1 MTPATR
7 FLHLRFALI
16 LLLSGLSGLPLLGSA
31 WGAEEVNL
39 LEALESVTTEELKGH
54 IDFLADDTLEG
65 REAGSRGGHA
75 AATYLVKEFEK
86 HKLAPAGDNNS
97 YFQGFN
103 GASRNILGVLEG
115 SDPKLKQEVI
125 VLAAHYDHVGY
136 GRAGNSYGPFG
147 YIHNGADDNA
157 SGVSGLLEIIDAIR
171 RLPTPPKRTILF
183 ALWDAEEQGLIGS
196 RFWVSRPTLPLQR
209 VVLDI
214 NIDMIGRLKDD
225 RVEAYG
231 SRTLVG
237 SRRLLSELNT
247 ATQLALDFDWRIKAD
262 SDHHPFFAQNIPFLM
277 LHTCLHENYHRPSD
291 DVHLLNFTGMQ
302 RVTRLTLETLLHYA
316 EVEKIPKFR
325 DLSRSE
331 SPREQQILEQSQ
343 LPQRP
348 RFGLPWKK
356 EPGEELQIVFQAPT
370 AGSPAEA
377 AGIKAG
383 DKLLLFDGRPVRDE
397 ARLRLELLAAAS
409 AKTFAVRREGAKEPL
424 EIQVQPQDAPIRIGI
439 AWREDAAEPGTV
451 IVTQVVPGSAAG
463 VAGLK
468 LKDRI
473 YAMNGE
479 TFIGSDDFGTLIG
492 TLPSPLELLVERRGQ
507 LFSVQ
512 LEALPAE
519 AAP

>member
-1 MTPATR
+1 MFVTGGSHVPHPDLSSARYKPRFCPFSIPMTSATPFPR
-7 FLHLRFALI
+7 LRFALI
-16 LLLSGLSGLPLLGSA
+16 LLLSGLSGFQLLGSA
-31 WGAEEVNL
+31 ARAEEVNL

-86 HKLAPAGDNNS
+86 HKLVPAGDNNS

-196 RFWVSRPTLPLQR
+196 RFWISRPTLPLQR

-225 RVEAYG
+225 KVEAYG

-325 DLSRSE
+325 EISRSE

-356 EPGEELQIVFQAPT
+356 EAGEELQIIFQAPT
-370 AGSPAEA
+370 AGSPADRLASER
-377 AGIKAG
+377 GTSCSS
-383 DKLLLFDGRPVRDE
+383 LMV
-397 ARLRLELLAAAS
+397 ARCRTKPACGWSFWQPQAPRSSQCSGKEQKNRWKSRCSLKMLPFAS
-409 AKTFAVRREGAKEPL
+409 ASPGGKMPPNRGPSLSRKWFPAP
-424 EIQVQPQDAPIRIGI
+424 QPAS
-439 AWREDAAEPGTV
+439 
-451 IVTQVVPGSAAG
+451 PGSSS
-463 VAGLK
+463 
-468 LKDRI
+468 RI
-473 YAMNGE
+473 AF
-479 TFIGSDDFGTLIG
+479 T
-492 TLPSPLELLVERRGQ
+492 P
-507 LFSVQ
+507 
-512 LEALPAE
+512 
-519 AAP
+519 